1 MEEIEGGSRKMVH
14 RSLRVKTFSL
24 ALALLTIAA
33 TAPFAPAETVAGAPL
48 GTIITGGSVTVGNVS
63 APTGTTFFA
72 GDKVASIQPAMINF
86 NGGSRIE
93 MTKAAATFSRE
104 GKTIVVQ
111 TDQGLLRFNF
121 QKGES
126 VRINAGKFQFAGGN
140 NSSRV
145 GELGV
150 NRNGQLVMT
159 LTEGSFEALN
169 TETGART
176 EVTAAKPLTVT
187 NQVPAVAAG
196 AGTATTAGSAI
207 TAGIVAGVAGGV
219 GVGVGIYES
228 AKSPN

>member
-1 MEEIEGGSRKMVH
+1 MVH

-33 TAPFAPAETVAGAPL
+33 TASFAPAETVAGAPL
-48 GTIITGGSVTVGNVS
+48 GTIITNGNVTVGNVS

-86 NGGSRIE
+86 QSGSRIE

-126 VRINAGKFQFAGGN
+126 VRINAGKFQFTGGLS
-140 NSSRV
+140 SSRV

-150 NRNGQLVMT
+150 NRSGQLVMT

-187 NQVPAVAAG
+187 NQVPAAAAG
-196 AGTATTAGSAI
+196 AGAATSAGSAI

-219 GVGVGIYES
+219 GVGVGVYES
-228 AKSPN
+228 TKSPN